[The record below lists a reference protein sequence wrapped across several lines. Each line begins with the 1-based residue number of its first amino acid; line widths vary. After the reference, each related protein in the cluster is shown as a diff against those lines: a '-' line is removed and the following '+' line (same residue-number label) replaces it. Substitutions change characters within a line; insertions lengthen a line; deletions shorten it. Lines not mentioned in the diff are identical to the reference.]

1 MDWCIRGGCG
11 ACILGDVMALS
22 EYLNQSITLET
33 YHSQNA
39 FGDPSYNAAVV
50 LPARVSFR
58 QKLVYKPTG
67 EEVMSFCHVT
77 VSQEVTYKDL
87 ITLSDGVKRVP
98 LAIRHARRKDG
109 TLHHTGVDL

>member
-1 MDWCIRGGCG
+1 M
-11 ACILGDVMALS
+11 VLS
-22 EYLNQSITLET
+22 DYLYQNITLES
-33 YHSQNA
+33 YHSQDA

-58 QKLVYKPTG
+58 QKLVYKQTG

-77 VSQEVTYKDL
+77 VSPEVTYKDL

-98 LAIRHARRKDG
+98 LAVRHARGRDG
-109 TLHHTGVDL
+109 SLHHSGVDL